1 MTHFTAAQGEL
12 AAALKAVSLAV
23 ADRPIAP
30 VLGGVVIETR
40 PGSVTLRAF
49 DFETSVSVRVTG
61 DADGEG
67 RELVDCG
74 ELRRMLAA
82 AVVGE
87 KPAAATRTP
96 VRVGDGALSTPDF
109 KMPLK
114 TLPPEE
120 YPAFPEDVPASVTV
134 DGAEWFRQLA
144 RVLPAAATD
153 DLRPVLRNVHLVT
166 GGGGVSLTATNAY
179 RIATAEVP
187 AEDGGWFETE
197 ALVPA
202 GLLVEVSRL
211 LGRHTGPVTLGVRA
225 EDGLGWVTLTV
236 GPVTITTRY
245 PATGGFPNVEGFMPA
260 EGTPLAVQADRDA
273 LVRAVR
279 KAVALAKAKT
289 DRDPKIP
296 PRVLLEFG
304 PAGVTVSPDLTTDAE
319 QARVRGILV
328 PGKPLAG
335 EGLDEPARFTGTYLL
350 DALGAFG
357 GESVVLHA
365 QGPFRPLLFTDGLS
379 VGGVGYRHLVM
390 PLCAK

>member
-96 VRVGDGALSTPDF
+96 VRVGDGTLSTPDLT
-109 KMPLK
+109 MPLK
-114 TLPPEE
+114 TLPLEE

-153 DLRPVLRNVHLVT
+153 DMRPALRNVHMVT
-166 GGGGVSLTATNAY
+166 CGGGVFLTATDAY
-179 RIATAEVP
+179 RIATAEVL

-211 LGRHTGPVTLGVRA
+211 LGGYTGPVTLGVRV
-225 EDGLGWVTLTV
+225 EDGFARVTLTA
-236 GPVTITTRY
+236 GPVTITTR
-245 PATGGFPNVEGFMPA
+245 GGKGAFPDVEAVMPA
-260 EGTPLAVQADRDA
+260 EQTPLSVQAGRDA

-289 DRDPKIP
+289 DRNPKAP
-296 PRVLLEFG
+296 PRVRLEFG
-304 PAGVTVSPDLTTDAE
+304 SAGVTVSPDLSTEDE

-335 EGLDEPARFTGTYLL
+335 ESLDGPARLNGAYLL

-365 QGPFRPLLFTDGLS
+365 RGQFKPLLFTDGLS
-379 VGGVGYRHLVM
+379 VGGVGYRHLIM
-390 PLCAK
+390 PVKKD